1 MLLIISV
8 LLYCLHLNLIVGEHL
23 SKCDIFHDSETFTE
37 VQCDGRNYSN
47 FPLAS
52 TLPEQT
58 SVISFKNNK
67 VKQLPNQPSHVF
79 RDKVWKI
86 DLSGNVIEQLLED
99 KLGKFFT
106 NVSNLDLSNNEIRL
120 LSKNSFQYLTYLSIL
135 NLSYNKFDSL
145 SQDWFSHLSELS
157 WLDLG
162 HNQISVIN
170 ETKHGW
176 PSRLEKLDLS
186 FNQLRTIPPLPINAS
201 VSLISNKILCG
212 CDLEVNK
219 EISKTLIKAECHQ
232 LNYVKE
238 PVQIQN
244 GVTEYYKYRFSGNV
258 CIPVVIIHF
267 SYVVANEQIII
278 TCIKS
283 HGYPDAVTFIYHG
296 SKVIKISVEY
306 VTLNVKKPG
315 LYTCKVTNYIS
326 SDQKELVIPV
336 LTPPEANWT
345 TEFPEND
352 ETTNVHGNLFTTT
365 ATNNAEEKTIENQG
379 RCA

>member
-8 LLYCLHLNLIVGEHL
+8 LLYCLHLNPILGEHL
-23 SKCDIFHDSETFTE
+23 SKCDIFHNNETFID

-52 TLPEQT
+52 TLPENT

-67 VKQLPNQPSHVF
+67 VNQLPNQPSHVL
-79 RDKVWKI
+79 RDKVWNI
-86 DLSGNVIEQLLED
+86 DLSGNVIENLLDD
-99 KLGKFFT
+99 KLGKTFS
-106 NVSNLDLSNNEIRL
+106 NVSNLDLSNNKLRL
-120 LSKNSFQYLTYLSIL
+120 LSKNSFQHLTFLSVL
-135 NLSYNKFDSL
+135 NLSYNKLDSL
-145 SQDWFSHLSELS
+145 SQNWFSHLSELS

-162 HNQISVIN
+162 HNRISVIN

-186 FNQLRTIPPLPINAS
+186 FNQLRTIPPLPTNAS
-201 VSLISNKILCG
+201 VNLISNPIFCG
-212 CDLEVNK
+212 CDLGVNK
-219 EISKTLIKAECHQ
+219 EISETFVKVECHQ

-244 GVTEYYKYRFSGNV
+244 GVTEYYKYRFSDNI
-258 CIPVVIIHF
+258 CKPVVIIHF
-267 SYVVANEQIII
+267 SYVVVNEQIII
-278 TCIKS
+278 TCVTS
-283 HGYPDAVTFIYHG
+283 YSYPAAVLFIYHG
-296 SKVIKISVEY
+296 SKVIKISVEH
-306 VTLNVKKPG
+306 VTLNGKKPG

-326 SDQKELVIPV
+326 SDQRELVIPG

-345 TEFPEND
+345 TELPEND
-352 ETTNVHGNLFTTT
+352 ETKNVHENLFTTT
-365 ATNNAEEKTIENQG
+365 ATKKADEKTIENQG

>member
-8 LLYCLHLNLIVGEHL
+8 LLYSLHLNPITGDHL
-23 SKCDIFHDSETFTE
+23 NKCDILLDSETFTE

-52 TLPEQT
+52 TLPEHT

-67 VKQLPNQPSHVF
+67 VKQLPNQPSHVL
-79 RDKVWKI
+79 RDKVWNI

-99 KLGKFFT
+99 KLGKTFP
-106 NVSNLDLSNNEIRL
+106 NVSTLDLSNNKLRL
-120 LSKNSFQYLTYLSIL
+120 LSKNSFQHLTFLAVL
-135 NLSYNKFDSL
+135 NLSYNKLDSL
-145 SQDWFSHLSELS
+145 SQNWFLHLSEMS

-162 HNQISVIN
+162 HNRISVIN

-186 FNQLRTIPPLPINAS
+186 FNQLRTIPPLPTNAS
-201 VSLISNKILCG
+201 VGLISNPIFCG
-212 CDLEVNK
+212 FDLDINK
-219 EISKTLIKAECHQ
+219 EISETFVKVECHG

-238 PVQIQN
+238 PQI
-244 GVTEYYKYRFSGNV
+244 GVAKYYKYRFSDNI
-258 CIPVVIIHF
+258 CKPVVIIHF
-267 SYVVANEQIII
+267 SYVVVNEQIII
-278 TCIKS
+278 TCVTS
-283 HGYPDAVTFIYHG
+283 YGYPAAVLFIYHG
-296 SKVIKISVEY
+296 SKVIKISVEH

-326 SDQKELVIPV
+326 SDQRELVIPG

-345 TEFPEND
+345 TELPENG
-352 ETTNVHGNLFTTT
+352 ETKKINGNLFTTT
-365 ATNNAEEKTIENQG
+365 ATKNAEEKTIENQG

>member
-1 MLLIISV
+1 MLLH
-8 LLYCLHLNLIVGEHL
+8 CLHLNLIVGEHL
-23 SKCDIFHDSETFTE
+23 SKCDLFHDKETFME

-52 TLPEQT
+52 TLPENT

-67 VKQLPNQPSHVF
+67 VKQLPNQPSHVL
-79 RDKVWKI
+79 REKVWNI
-86 DLSGNVIEQLLED
+86 DLSGNVIEQLLKD
-99 KLGKFFT
+99 KLGKTFP
-106 NVSNLDLSNNEIRL
+106 NVSNLDLSNNKLRL
-120 LSKNSFQYLTYLSIL
+120 LSKNSFQHLTFLSIL

-176 PSRLEKLDLS
+176 PSRLKKLYLF
-186 FNQLRTIPPLPINAS
+186 FNQLRTIPPLPTNAS
-201 VSLISNKILCG
+201 VSLISNPIFCG
-212 CDLEVNK
+212 CELGVNK
-219 EISKTLIKAECHQ
+219 EISETFVKVECHG
-232 LNYVKE
+232 LNFVKE
-238 PVQIQN
+238 PQK
-244 GVTEYYKYRFSGNV
+244 GVAKYYKYRFSDNI
-258 CIPVVIIHF
+258 CKPVVIIHF
-267 SYVVANEQIII
+267 SYVVVKEQIII

-296 SKVIKISVEY
+296 SKVIKISVEH

-326 SDQKELVIPV
+326 SDQRELVIPG

-345 TEFPEND
+345 TELPEND
-352 ETTNVHGNLFTTT
+352 ETKKINGNLFTTT
-365 ATNNAEEKTIENQG
+365 ATKNAEEKTIENQG